1 MTVFVRIFKWGL
13 NLIFAFMKLSTVRNK
28 VTFLSRQSDEKPLD
42 IQLLEAELLRQ
53 DENLEVTCLCKTM
66 MPGIAGAI
74 KYSKHL
80 LRQMWHISVSSVVLI
95 DGYCMGVSL
104 LKQRSCITV
113 IQMWHALGS
122 LKKFGYSIVDKEE
135 GRDRKLTEAM
145 NMHKNYDVI
154 FTSSS
159 ACAKNFADAFGYSE
173 EKVRVQPL
181 PRVDVLKNK
190 EHIEAMKEEILKV
203 YPQLA
208 EKKNIVYAPTFRK
221 ESKDNENA
229 IRELIKA
236 VDQDKYNFIVKG
248 HPLMK
253 MENEQEGILLDEK
266 FSSIDMFAIADYIVV
281 DYSAIIYE
289 AALMKKP
296 MFFYVPDLYRY
307 KDNRDFYIN
316 YEREMPG
323 IISDHAEEIL
333 QAIECDDYDLDRVDE
348 FAGKYVEIQND
359 CTRKMAAYIR
369 SLM

>member
-1 MTVFVRIFKWGL
+1 MTVLISIFKWGL
-13 NLIFAFMKLSTVRNK
+13 NLIFAFMKLRPVRNK

-42 IQLLEAELLRQ
+42 MQFLEAELLRQ
-53 DENLEVTCLCKTM
+53 DANLEVTCLCKTM

-104 LKQRSCITV
+104 LKQRGCVTV

-135 GRDRKLTEAM
+135 GRDSKISDAM

-154 FTSSS
+154 FSSSS

-173 EKVRVQPL
+173 DKVRVQSL

-190 EHIEAMKEEILKV
+190 EYIEAMKEEILKV

-221 ESKDNENA
+221 ESEDNENA
-229 IRELIKA
+229 VSELIKA
-236 VDQDKYNFIVKG
+236 VDQKQYNLIVKG

-253 MENEQEGILLDEK
+253 MKNEQDGILLDER
-266 FSSIDMFAIADYIVV
+266 FSSIDMFAIADYIVA
-281 DYSAIIYE
+281 DYSAIVYE
-289 AALMKKP
+289 AALMRKP

-316 YEREMPG
+316 YEQEMPG

-333 QAIECDDYDLDRVDE
+333 KAIECDDYDLDKVDE
-348 FAGKYVEIQND
+348 FVGKYVEIQDD
-359 CTRKMAAYIR
+359 CTQKMAEYIR
-369 SLM
+369 SII